1 MRSQPVQGDE
11 TRIRL
16 TAFGVL
22 LCVIFYLI
30 GNSVWIPVFLLIDF
44 ALRSFNLGRWSIL
57 ALSAAA
63 VARLLRWQGKLVYLP
78 PKRFAARIGLLFS
91 TAILLLH
98 IYKLPVWQVS
108 AVLAFFAALEA
119 LIGFCAGCYIYNLL
133 QRFTHH
139 HS

>member
-1 MRSQPVQGDE
+1 MKSQPVQGDE

-22 LCVIFYLI
+22 LCVIIYLVFHTI
-30 GNSVWIPVFLLIDF
+30 WMPVFLVVDF

-57 ALSAAA
+57 ALAAAA
-63 VARLLRWQGKLVYLP
+63 VARLLRWQGKPVYLP

-91 TAILLLH
+91 AAILLLH
-98 IYKLPVWQVS
+98 IYQLPAWQVS

-119 LIGFCAGCYIYNLL
+119 FAGFCAGCYVYNFL

-139 HS
+139 S